1 MEDHQAGDRRSD
13 PPSDVR
19 ITVLQ
24 DPGDRSRWR
33 RLHVGRCIAQD
44 AEQRSP
50 VGGGVPKPAENH
62 NSASR
67 LSTRLLRRPYFA
79 TAVVAM
85 AAGVGALVAAT
96 SVSSPAR
103 RTHSRAGERGPTGVA
118 AAYGYPSR
126 CLRVTTASSDH
137 AFARADFNRG
147 TPCGR
152 YAGDST
158 AIFHVVDGAWRPV
171 LEAVWYPCPSA
182 GIPAAVQRELGV
194 CPFLA
199 RSGGGR

>member
-1 MEDHQAGDRRSD
+1 
-13 PPSDVR
+13 
-19 ITVLQ
+19 
-24 DPGDRSRWR
+24 
-33 RLHVGRCIAQD
+33 
-44 AEQRSP
+44 
-50 VGGGVPKPAENH
+50 VPTPAEND

-85 AAGVGALVAAT
+85 AAAVGALVAAT

-103 RTHSRAGERGPTGVA
+103 QTHYRAGERGPTGIA

-126 CLRVTTASSDH
+126 CLRVTTAPSDH
-137 AFARADFNRG
+137 AFARADFNHG
-147 TPCGR
+147 NPCGR
-152 YAGDST
+152 YAGDPT
-158 AIFHVVDGAWRPV
+158 AIFHMVDGAWRPV
-171 LEAVWYPCPSA
+171 LEAVWYQCPAA